1 MDIIIRKALGSKR
14 GKTTIMIKP
23 LLSGTNQLNGLKNP
37 EYQIVEMDTLDNLM
51 KEYSINR
58 IDLLKIDG
66 EGAELEVLKGAKKV

>member
-1 MDIIIRKALGSKR
+1 
-14 GKTTIMIKP
+14 MIKS

-37 EYQIVEMDTLDNLM
+37 EYPIQEVNVEMDTLDKLV

-58 IDLLKIDG
+58 IDLLKIDV